1 LIYHEY
7 VCAWNGTLNSNGEN
21 VCGILRQFLKDERGD
36 VIIEYGLIVALIT
49 IAVIGAMGLLA
60 GNVDNMYDN
69 IENLVVGAFR

>member
-1 LIYHEY
+1 VNSLKRLLI
-7 VCAWNGTLNSNGEN
+7 
-21 VCGILRQFLKDERGD
+21 DERGD